1 MSKTSLTT
9 GFQSIP
15 DVSVRTSPA
24 LQIADTDTVPGIF
37 RRLVSERSDQVT
49 IWRKLA
55 GSWAS
60 ITWGEYGQ
68 WAEDLGNALIATGL
82 NPGDKVSILSQ
93 TRVEWAA
100 ADMGIIGAG
109 CVTAPI
115 YHSNTDE
122 QVRYIVEHS
131 DSRLVFVEDQE
142 QLDKMLAIWP
152 ELPQVEK
159 LVVFDKYAP
168 KDLEN
173 VVSLE
178 AFREEGRAHS
188 KKNPEAYNQRL
199 EAVKPDDVV
208 SFIYTSGTTGPPKAA
223 MVTSRNILA
232 IIKHL
237 PKLVGL
243 RGDDLTIAYLPL
255 AHIAER
261 DVGHF
266 MKLASGNATVF
277 AESIED
283 LSANLRQTGPT
294 VMFGTP
300 RIFEKFYARIVTGIR
315 DATAFQ
321 RAVYNWALRVG
332 TSMSDTRIAKVKP
345 SFWLRARHALA
356 HFLIFR
362 KIRDLFGGRI
372 KFMLSG
378 GAPISPE
385 IIRFFHQVGIDIYEV
400 YGMTE
405 TTGLISM
412 NYPGANRIGSVGKI
426 FPDTEVRFDEDGE
439 ICSRGP
445 QMCLGYYKNEKG
457 TAELLE
463 PVPDQPPWLHTGDI
477 GRLDE
482 EGYLFI
488 TDRKKDLLIT
498 AGGKNVAPQN
508 IENLLKT
515 SPYVSQAMVYGDRR
529 PYLTALITLDE
540 DEIITFA
547 RDQRIQYRD
556 LPDLSQKPEVTSL
569 IAKMIKTKNQ
579 SLASYE
585 SIKKFRILEED
596 FDQDRDEITPTLKIR
611 RKVVVSRYDDLLQSM
626 YRR

>member
-1 MSKTSLTT
+1 MGVWESLT
-9 GFQSIP
+9 
-15 DVSVRTSPA
+15 
-24 LQIADTDTVPGIF
+24 
-37 RRLVSERSDQVT
+37 
-49 IWRKLA
+49 
-55 GSWAS
+55 
-60 ITWGEYGQ
+60 WGQYLGR
-68 WAEDLGNALIATGL
+68 AEDLGHALLASGL
-82 NPGDKVSILSQ
+82 RPGDKVSILSQ

-100 ADMGIIGAG
+100 ADMAIIGAG
-109 CVTAPI
+109 CITAPI
-115 YHSNTDE
+115 YHSNIEE

-152 ELPQVEK
+152 ALPEVERV
-159 LVVFDKYAP
+159 VVFDRYAP
-168 KDLEN
+168 GTLEN
-173 VVSLE
+173 VVSLDQ
-178 AFREEGRAHS
+178 FLEEGRGHAREH
-188 KKNPEAYNQRL
+188 PGAWRERGDEVA
-199 EAVKPDDVV
+199 PDDVV

-223 MVTSRNILA
+223 MVTSRNILS
-232 IIKHL
+232 IIRHL
-237 PKLVGL
+237 PRLVGL

-266 MKLASGNATVF
+266 MKLASGNRTVY
-277 AESIED
+277 AESIDD
-283 LSANLRQTGPT
+283 LAHDLRQTGPT

-321 RAVYNWALRVG
+321 RAVYNWALKVG
-332 TSMSDTRIAKVKP
+332 TRMSDTRIRGARP
-345 SFWLRARHALA
+345 SWRLRGLHALA

-372 KFMLSG
+372 RFMLSG

-385 IIRFFHQVGIDIYEV
+385 IIRFFHRVGIDIYEV

-412 NYPGANRIGSVGKI
+412 NHPAANRIGSVGPI

-439 ICSRGP
+439 ICARGP
-445 QMCLGYYKNEKG
+445 QMCLGYYRNDEG
-457 TAELLE
+457 TRELLE
-463 PVPDQPPWLHTGDI
+463 TSEDGAPWLHTGDI

-482 EGYLFI
+482 DGYLFI
-488 TDRKKDLLIT
+488 TDRKKDLIIT

-515 SPYVSQAMVYGDRR
+515 SPYVSQAMVYGDAR

-540 DEIITFA
+540 DEIVTFA
-547 RDQRIQYRD
+547 RDRRIRYRD
-556 LPDLSQKPEVTSL
+556 LPDLSRNPEVVDL
-569 IAKMIKTKNQ
+569 ITGMVKEKNHE
-579 SLASYE
+579 LASYE
-585 SIKKFRILEED
+585 TIKKFRILEED
-596 FDQDRDEITPTLKIR
+596 FDQDKDEITPTLKVR
-611 RKVVVSRYDDLLQSM
+611 RKVVVSRYQDLLEGM
-626 YRR
+626 YRSR

>member
-1 MSKTSLTT
+1 VPVPPIGDS
-9 GFQSIP
+9 
-15 DVSVRTSPA
+15 
-24 LQIADTDTVPGIF
+24 DTVPGIF
-37 RRLVSERSDQVT
+37 RRLVNERRAAVT
-49 IWRKLA
+49 IWRKLRGA
-55 GSWAS
+55 WAS
-60 ITWGEYGQ
+60 LTWGEYGD
-68 WAEDLGNALIATGL
+68 WAEDLGNALIASGL
-82 NPGDKVSILSQ
+82 RPGDKVSILSQ
-93 TRVEWAA
+93 TRVEWAT

-115 YHSNTDE
+115 YHSNTDD

-152 ELPQVEK
+152 KLPQVEK
-159 LVVFDKYAP
+159 VVVFDRYAP
-168 KDLEN
+168 KTLDN
-173 VVSLE
+173 VISLDTFRAEGQRYRE
-178 AFREEGRAHS
+178 AH
-188 KKNPEAYNQRL
+188 PEAYTQRTD
-199 EAVKPDDVV
+199 AVTPDDVV

-237 PKLVGL
+237 PRLVGL
-243 RGDDLTIAYLPL
+243 RVDDLTIAYLPL

-277 AESIED
+277 AESIDD

-315 DATAFQ
+315 DATRFQ

-332 TSMSDTRIAKVKP
+332 TRMSDARLASARP
-345 SFWLRARHALA
+345 SLWLRARHALA

-372 KFMLSG
+372 RFMLSG

-385 IIRFFHQVGIDIYEV
+385 IIRFFHRVGIDIYEV

-412 NYPGANRIGSVGKI
+412 NYPEANRIGSVGKI
-426 FPDTEVRFDEDGE
+426 FPETEVRFDEDGE
-439 ICSRGP
+439 ICARGP
-445 QMCLGYYKNEKG
+445 QMCLGYYKNDEG

-463 PVPDQPPWLHTGDI
+463 QVPNESPWLHTGDI
-477 GRLDE
+477 GRLDD

-488 TDRKKDLLIT
+488 TDRKKDLLVT

-529 PYLTALITLDE
+529 PFLTALITLDE
-540 DEIITFA
+540 DEIINFA
-547 RDQRIQYRD
+547 RDQRLQYRD
-556 LPDLSQKPEVTSL
+556 LPDLSRNPAVIDL
-569 IAKMIKTKNQ
+569 ITGMVKTKNK

-596 FDQDRDEITPTLKIR
+596 FDQDKDEITPTLKIR
-611 RKVVVSRYDDLLQSM
+611 RKVVVSRYDALLQSM